1 MKCRIPQRQKIF
13 NHKARLVI
21 RQQIGHC
28 TAIVLAETW
37 GWGNKKINDLERDVD
52 EMYALYDNKYKD
64 TYEYTQALVRLFTD
78 GSYPVRPGSGEKVL
92 IGREH
97 DIAYLCHAYQLRKR
111 GFGIGRIQTYYTEL
125 EKRIKYYNKTFSD
138 APGEVL
144 GVMENRLATR
154 GITL

>member
-1 MKCRIPQRQKIF
+1 MKCKIPQRQKIL
-13 NHKARLVI
+13 NQKARHVI
-21 RQQIGHC
+21 RQQIGYC
-28 TAIVLAETW
+28 SALVLAETW
-37 GWGNKKINDLERDVD
+37 GWGDKRLNDLKRDVD
-52 EMYALYDNKYKD
+52 AMYSLYDDKYKD
-64 TYEYTQALVRLFTD
+64 SYEYTQMLVGLFTD

-111 GFGIGRIQTYYTEL
+111 GFGIGRIQTYYKEL
-125 EKRIKYYNKTFSD
+125 QKRIKYYNKTFSD